1 VVNRLA
7 ALSAL
12 AALLNLA
19 GLGVALAQ
27 APAAA
32 AAEPA
37 PRSTA
42 SPLTLDDILE
52 QSAQAEAAAEP
63 SEEEA
68 ETNGLPAAPIP
79 YNNLIS
85 ADDLDRRIR
94 GASAAAQTLQGP
106 LDGRWSLADQDGA
119 PLYTLLFVDNGRGM
133 LEGAWRDVTRGAG
146 LTATGVI
153 DNLSRNGAELIASF
167 YPRPGQPTVSLSL
180 LQLPDGTWTGD
191 LDQGGARRGVRLL
204 RDEPLLAVAPVFGAS
219 GVVSPYRTAATQP
232 APARVVKKVTA
243 KKKAVKK
250 KASAKKKATA
260 KKRVVRKKA

>member
-1 VVNRLA
+1 VVTRLA
-7 ALSAL
+7 ALFAL

-19 GLGVALAQ
+19 GLGEALAQ
-27 APAAA
+27 APAP
-32 AAEPA
+32 EQA
-37 PRSTA
+37 PQSTA
-42 SPLTLDDILE
+42 SPRTVDDILE
-52 QSAQAEAAAEP
+52 QAAEAEADAEP

-106 LDGRWSLADQDGA
+106 LDGRWSLADEAGA
-119 PLYTLLFVDNGRGM
+119 PLYTLLFVDNGRGA

-153 DNLSRNGAELIASF
+153 DNLSRSGAELVASF
-167 YPRPGQPTVSLSL
+167 YPRPGQPTVSLNL

-191 LDQGGARRGVRLL
+191 LDQGGTRRGVRLL

-219 GVVSPYRTAATQP
+219 GVVSPYRTAMTQS
-232 APARVVKKVTA
+232 APARVVKKKVTA
-243 KKKAVKK
+243 KKKVVKKKAGAKK
-250 KASAKKKATA
+250 KASAR
-260 KKRVVRKKA
+260 KRVVRKKA